1 MADTALADT
10 TARGQL
16 MPTTAMAVM
25 EAMAVMAMAD
35 TPMARGPLTPMP
47 TTAMA
52 VMEAMAVMA
61 VMALALTDTAR
72 GPLTPMPTMAM
83 AVMEAMVVMAD
94 MADTDTAR
102 GPLMPMPTT
111 AMVVMPVT
119 AAAMERGPLTLTTD
133 MAVMP
138 VTAVATDTAMASNSS
153 NKSAIISSHQI
164 VIPCISEKFILY
176 RRPGK

>member
-1 MADTALADT
+1 
-10 TARGQL
+10 
-16 MPTTAMAVM
+16 
-25 EAMAVMAMAD
+25 
-35 TPMARGPLTPMP
+35 
-47 TTAMA
+47 
-52 VMEAMAVMA
+52 MAVMA

-72 GPLTPMPTMAM
+72 GPLTPMPTTAM
-83 AVMEAMVVMAD
+83 AVMEAMAVMGD

-119 AAAMERGPLTLTTD
+119 AVATDTAMARGPLTLT
-133 MAVMP
+133 
-138 VTAVATDTAMASNSS
+138 TDTAMASNSS

-176 RRPGK
+176 RRPGKWWLCVFQTNNEFMYFHTALV